1 MLIFKVLLIVIFAK
15 VHVPTSEISRNRRR
29 EKEKPIKKGGV
40 RGGGE
45 VKESKANRLRCQR
58 GLSLVEKYNILG

>member
-40 RGGGE
+40 RGGE
-45 VKESKANRLRCQR
+45 KLKKAKLI
-58 GLSLVEKYNILG
+58 G